1 MAADDFDLRLD
12 LTRTAARLRDTAW
25 LLERGQDP
33 AEVAKMLRELAEEVV
48 RLPVN
53 AREPTPQGRFG
64 MEWWNGLT
72 KIERACWLEAGGSAR
87 SADAWEA
94 FQRQQDKAS
103 P

>member
-12 LTRTAARLRDTAW
+12 LTRTAARLRDTAR
-25 LLERGQDP
+25 LLERGQYP

-53 AREPTPQGRFG
+53 AREPTPQEHLS

-72 KIERACWLEAGGSAR
+72 EIERARWLEAAGSAR
-87 SADAWEA
+87 PADAWKA
-94 FQRQQDKAS
+94 FRRQQDDAS

>member
-1 MAADDFDLRLD
+1 MAADNFDRRLD

-53 AREPTPQGRFG
+53 AREPTPQERLG
-64 MEWWNGLT
+64 MEWWSGLT
-72 KIERACWLEAGGSAR
+72 EIERARWLEDAGSAR
-87 SADAWEA
+87 PGDAWKA
-94 FQRQQDKAS
+94 FRRQQDKAS